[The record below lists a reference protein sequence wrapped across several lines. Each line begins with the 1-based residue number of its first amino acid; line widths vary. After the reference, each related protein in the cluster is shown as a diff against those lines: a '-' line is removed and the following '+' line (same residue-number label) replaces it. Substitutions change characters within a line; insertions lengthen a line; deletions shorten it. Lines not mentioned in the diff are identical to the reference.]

1 MLFLNQYFLERKDME
16 KIRKRGN
23 CKRGGIAEQIY
34 TKTRRPLIEIC
45 EIRGISYNSLKN
57 GYISKK
63 TAKVLKEYG
72 VKIA

>member
-1 MLFLNQYFLERKDME
+1 MLFLNQHFLERKDME

-45 EIRGISYNSLKN
+45 EEK
-57 GYISKK
+57 
-63 TAKVLKEYG
+63 
-72 VKIA
+72 